1 MLIRGLILTVTFT
14 SVRYRTY
21 AEYLASDLGL
31 DVRVAAPSEL
41 QVVAFYGFQ
50 AERQVDSSRL
60 P

>member
-1 MLIRGLILTVTFT
+1 MLVRGLIPTVTFT

-21 AEYLASDLGL
+21 AEYLASDLRP
-31 DVRVAAPSEL
+31 DVRVAASSEL
-41 QVVAFYGFQ
+41 QVLAFYGFQ

>member
-1 MLIRGLILTVTFT
+1 VTFT

-21 AEYLASDLGL
+21 AEYLASDLRP
-31 DVRVAAPSEL
+31 DVRVAASSEL
-41 QVVAFYGFQ
+41 QVLAFYGFQ